1 VVNLHAVSVLS
12 PDLWP
17 SMEGEVGR
25 SGEGEPP
32 WQSLFINAFL
42 ERDEQFRATLHFV
55 EDRSALQQ

>member
-1 VVNLHAVSVLS
+1 
-12 PDLWP
+12 
-17 SMEGEVGR
+17 MEGEVGR